1 MEKLDIFSDE
11 FDFNEFQKEAIGKLK
26 TGQSLTGKDGILTP
40 LIKQL
45 IEASLEG
52 ELDVHLNECKEE
64 GLANRRNGK
73 LSKTVKTGTGSFE
86 LETSR
91 DRAGTFEPQLI
102 KKRQTVLNESLDNK
116 ILSLYGL
123 GMSYTAIAEHL
134 AEMYGLEVSHAKISQ
149 ITDKL
154 LPMIEQWR
162 NRPLESIYPVVYLD
176 AIHYKIRED
185 GRVVAKAIY
194 TILGLDRE
202 GKKEILGIYLS
213 ETEGAKFWLQVLN
226 DIRNRGVEDILIMCV
241 DGLKGFPEAISQIYS
256 NTEIQSCIIH
266 QIRQS
271 LRYVASKDQKEFM
284 VDLKRVYQANAKDEA
299 EVSLLQLGEKWGKK
313 YPLVIKSWQNNW
325 EQLSQYFKYPYELR
339 RIVYTTNI
347 IEGLHRQ
354 MRKFT
359 KNKGS
364 FTSENALLKLIY
376 CACQKAMEKWNQ
388 PIHNWSLI
396 ISQLD
401 VYFDGRLKLAISNS
415 N

>member
-1 MEKLDIFSDE
+1 MEKLDIFSE
-11 FDFNEFQKEAIGKLK
+11 DFNFNDFQKEAIGKLK
-26 TGQSLTGKDGILTP
+26 AGQSLTGKDGILTP

-52 ELDVHLNECKEE
+52 ELDAHLNECKDE
-64 GLANRRNGK
+64 GMLNRRNGK
-73 LSKTVKTGTGSFE
+73 LSKTVKTGAGSFE

-91 DRAGTFEPQLI
+91 ARAGTFEPQLI

-123 GMSYTAIAEHL
+123 GMSYAAIAEHL
-134 AEMYGLEVSHAKISQ
+134 AQMYGLEVSHAKISQ

-154 LPMIEQWR
+154 LPIIEQWR

-176 AIHYKIRED
+176 AIHYKVRED

-213 ETEGAKFWLQVLN
+213 ESEGAKFWLQVLN

-241 DGLKGFPEAISQIYS
+241 DGLKGFPEAISQVYP

-271 LRYVASKDQKEFM
+271 IRYVASKDQKEFM

-299 EVSLLQLGEKWGKK
+299 EISLLQLGDKWGKK

-325 EQLSQYFKYPYELR
+325 EQLSQYFKYPYASYIPPISSR
-339 RIVYTTNI
+339 DYIVKCANSLKI
-347 IEGLHRQ
+347 KAHLLAK
-354 MRKFT
+354 MR
-359 KNKGS
+359 
-364 FTSENALLKLIY
+364 Y
-376 CACQKAMEKWNQ
+376 
-388 PIHNWSLI
+388 
-396 ISQLD
+396 
-401 VYFDGRLKLAISNS
+401 
-415 N
+415 

>member
-1 MEKLDIFSDE
+1 MEKLDIFSED
-11 FDFNEFQKEAIGKLK
+11 FDFTEFQKEAIGKLK
-26 TGQSLTGKDGILTP
+26 AGQSLTGKDGILTP

-52 ELDVHLNECKEE
+52 ELDAHLTECKGE
-64 GLANRRNGK
+64 GLPNRRNGK

-91 DRAGTFEPQLI
+91 DRAGTFEPELI

-134 AEMYGLEVSHAKISQ
+134 ADMYGLEVSHAKISQ

-154 LPMIEQWR
+154 LPVIEKWR

-213 ETEGAKFWLQVLN
+213 ESEGAKFWLQVLN
-226 DIRNRGVEDILIMCV
+226 DIRNRGVDDILIMCV
-241 DGLKGFPEAISQIYS
+241 DGLKGFSEAISQVYP

-271 LRYVASKDQKEFM
+271 IRYVASKDQKEFM

-299 EVSLLQLGEKWGKK
+299 EISLLQLGEKWGKK

-401 VYFDGRLKLAISNS
+401 VYFDGRLKLAISIS